1 MVNRTVSV
9 SDKMYAKLNL
19 IAGSCG
25 LSVSE
30 VIRCA
35 LGATIKTIAE
45 EDCLM
50 AAGFKI
56 IELDDKRPAMPE
68 LLTF

>member
-1 MVNRTVSV
+1 MVTRSV
-9 SDKMYAKLNL
+9 QLSDKLYAKINL
-19 IAGSCG
+19 IAGACG

-56 IELDDKRPAMPE
+56 IELDDARPTMPE